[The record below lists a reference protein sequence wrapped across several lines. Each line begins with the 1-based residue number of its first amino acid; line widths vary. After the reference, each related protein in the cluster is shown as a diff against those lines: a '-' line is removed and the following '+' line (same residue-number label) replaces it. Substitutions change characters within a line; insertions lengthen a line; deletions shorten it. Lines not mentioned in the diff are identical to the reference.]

1 MSLDARARRAAQAAR
16 DNIDRRPP
24 PPAIGVLVARQRR
37 RVAAINALGLALIV
51 AVGGVAWR
59 ALPIGR
65 QQPAATGLP
74 RQVEAAIRVGK
85 APGAV
90 VVERSQVWVANSG
103 DATVSRIEP
112 STNQVIALIDV
123 GERPTHIAADAIA
136 DAGAGAY
143 AGTVWVTTPKNM
155 QDIDP
160 DSNSVIKS
168 YPLPGGPGDVALAFD
183 GALWVSLNDGTVR
196 KLDPSDG
203 REVAS
208 VSVASRG
215 LSMLAI
221 GEDRVWAANRGTLV
235 AMNSLHPQMNTRFTL
250 RWDGN
255 RTPEVT
261 DLVVVGGQIW
271 AADSDGAVVRFP
283 VDPSQREL
291 QGQLVARGGPFAIA
305 AGPTGMALDGV
316 ALASRSTH
324 TVMWCDPATGQE
336 KARIRLPDVSDVAVG
351 TTAVWASDGRRG
363 LLYRIDPN
371 ATG

>member
-1 MSLDARARRAAQAAR
+1 VSVDARARRAAQAAR
-16 DNIDRRPP
+16 DTVDRRPP

-37 RVAAINALGLALIV
+37 RVAAVNALGLALIV
-51 AVGGVAWR
+51 VLGGVAGR
-59 ALPIGR
+59 ALPLGGHQPTATGLPR
-65 QQPAATGLP
+65 QAGLP

-85 APGAV
+85 APGEVAV
-90 VVERSQVWVANSG
+90 DGSQVWVADGG
-103 DATVSRIEP
+103 DGYVMRIEP
-112 STNQVIALIDV
+112 ATNQAIAAIDV
-123 GERPTHIAADAIA
+123 GERPTHIAADLI
-136 DAGAGAY
+136 AGA
-143 AGTVWVTTPKNM
+143 VWVTTPKNM
-155 QDIDP
+155 QMIDP
-160 DSNSVIKS
+160 TENSVVTS

-183 GALWVSLNDGTVR
+183 GALWMSRNDGTVR

-215 LSMLAI
+215 VSMLAV
-221 GEDRVWAANRGTLV
+221 GQDRVWAANRGTLV
-235 AMNSLHPQMNTRFTL
+235 AINSLHPEVNTRFAL

-261 DLVVVGGQIW
+261 DLVVVGRQVW
-271 AADSDGAVVRFP
+271 AADSDGAVFRFP

-316 ALASRSTH
+316 ALASRSTQ
-324 TVMWCDPATGQE
+324 TVMWCDPATGQV
-336 KARIRLPDVSDVAVG
+336 KARIRLPGVSDVAVG
-351 TTAVWASDGRRG
+351 ITAVWASDGRRG
-363 LLYRIDPN
+363 LLYRIDPD

>member
-1 MSLDARARRAAQAAR
+1 MSLDARARHAAQAAR
-16 DNIDRRPP
+16 DTIDRRPP
-24 PPAIGVLVARQRR
+24 PPAIGVLVARRRR
-37 RVAAINALGLALIV
+37 RVAAANALGLALIV
-51 AVGGVAWR
+51 ALGGAAWN
-59 ALPIGR
+59 ALPIDDH
-65 QQPAATGLP
+65 QPTATGP
-74 RQVEAAIRVGK
+74 RRQVEAAIRVGK
-85 APGAV
+85 APGEV
-90 VVERSQVWVANSG
+90 LVEGPSVWVANSG
-103 DATVSRIEP
+103 DGTVMRIDRT
-112 STNQVIALIDV
+112 TNQAIATIDV
-123 GERPTHIAADAIA
+123 GERPTHIAADAIV

-143 AGTVWVTTPKNM
+143 AGAVWVTTPKNM

-160 DSNSVIKS
+160 DSNSVVKS
-168 YPLPGGPGDVALAFD
+168 YPLPGGPGDVALAFN
-183 GALWVSLNDGTVR
+183 GALWVSRNDGTVR

-208 VSVASRG
+208 VPVASRG

-221 GEDRVWAANRGTLV
+221 GQDTVWAANRGTLV
-235 AMNSLHPQMNTRFTL
+235 AMNPLHPETNTRFAL

-261 DLVVVGGQIW
+261 DLVVVGQQIW

-283 VDPSQREL
+283 VDLSQREL

-336 KARIRLPDVSDVAVG
+336 KARIRLPGVSDVAVG
-351 TTAVWASDGRRG
+351 TTAVWATDGSRG
-363 LLYRIDPN
+363 LVYRIDPN